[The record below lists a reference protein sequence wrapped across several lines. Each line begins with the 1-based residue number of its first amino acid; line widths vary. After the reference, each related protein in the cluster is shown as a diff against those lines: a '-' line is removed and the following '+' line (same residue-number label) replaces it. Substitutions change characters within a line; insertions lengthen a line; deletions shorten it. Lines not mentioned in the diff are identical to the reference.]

1 MKSILSYFFNN
12 IKVKSNK
19 IVFSNFN
26 GKGYGCNPKYIT
38 EELIRRNKG
47 YDIVWLTKEDPSTF
61 PKEIRIVKWGSLK
74 AIYEWSTAK
83 VIVNNVRM
91 GGYFARGF
99 KKKREQIYIQTWH
112 GSSGIKKMEGDCV
125 NLPPKYIKKARI
137 DSKNID
143 FLLSNCSW
151 LTERYKESFFYDG
164 DILELGSPRND
175 ILFNDKGTLKK
186 IKEIKEKLCI
196 ELSSKIVMYMPTFR
210 DKNNELNF
218 ILEENEIIKSLERR
232 FGGDWVFIYRTH
244 PVMNGAYSTE
254 HDVLNLS
261 NYPDPQELLLIT
273 DCLITDYSS
282 SCFDF
287 LLTKRPVFL
296 YVPDKDEYEHR
307 RGLYYPIEET
317 PFPIATNQC
326 ELKREIEFFNQNE
339 YQKKADNFLLCKNVV
354 DDGQASKKI
363 VNVIESNIGI

>member
-1 MKSILSYFFNN
+1 MKSILSYFFNLL
-12 IKVKSNK
+12 KVKDNK

-47 YDIVWLTKEDPSTF
+47 YDIVWLTKEEPSTF
-61 PKEIRIVKWGSLK
+61 PKEVRVVKWGELQ

-91 GGYFARGF
+91 GGYFAKGF

-125 NLPPKYIKKARI
+125 NLPPKYIKKAKI

-151 LTERYKESFFYDG
+151 LTERYKDSFFYDG

-175 ILFNDKGTLKK
+175 IFFKNEETV
-186 IKEIKEKLCI
+186 KEIKEKLGI
-196 ELSSKIVMYMPTFR
+196 NLSSKIVMYMPTFR
-210 DKNNELNF
+210 DENKEFNF
-218 ILEENEIIKSLERR
+218 LLKENEIIKSLERR
-232 FGGDWVFIYRTH
+232 FGGDWIFIYRTH
-244 PVMNGAYSTE
+244 PVMNGTFSNR
-254 HDVLNLS
+254 HGVLNLS
-261 NYPDPQELLLIT
+261 NHPDPQELLLIT

-282 SCFDF
+282 SGFDY

-296 YVPDKDEYEHR
+296 YIPDKNEYENR

-317 PFPIATNQC
+317 PFLIATNLNV
-326 ELKREIEFFNQNE
+326 LKREIELFNEKE
-339 YQKKADNFLLCKNVV
+339 YQKNADSFLLCKNVV

-363 VNVIESNIGI
+363 VDIIESEIR